1 MHTRHASMHHLD
13 VMQVR
18 TDASEQVIQQ
28 DLLLLQDFL
37 GLAHLHNLVG
47 LFEDGGS
54 ANIKSEVRGCAERVE

>member
-1 MHTRHASMHHLD
+1 MHHLD

-18 TDASEQVIQQ
+18 ADASEQAQVIQQ

>member
-1 MHTRHASMHHLD
+1 MHHLD

-18 TDASEQVIQQ
+18 TDASEQAQVIQQ

-54 ANIKSEVRGCAERVE
+54 AKIKSEVRGCAERVE